1 MHLPT
6 LRQLQFLCALADHG
20 SFSRAAEVSL
30 VAQPTLSAAIKEV
43 EELLGVRLFERV
55 ARGARLTPAGEDAV
69 ERARQILADTQDLVA
84 TARKT
89 NAPLSGTFRLGAIPT
104 IAPFVL
110 PQALKQLRAD
120 YPTLAL
126 YLREEKTAELIL
138 ALKSQMIDAAL
149 IALPWPMPG
158 TQTMEI
164 APDTFWL
171 AYPDGHQLGTAKS
184 VTPADLEDETLLLLE
199 EGHCLRG
206 HALSACS
213 LPGVERGKEF
223 AATSLQTLVQ
233 MVAGGLGL
241 SLVPELAVKAGIAE
255 GTGTAVR
262 KFSQAVPSRTIGI
275 AWRKGS
281 ASEADARLIGHVI
294 KDLLDASPPA

>member
-30 VAQPTLSAAIKEV
+30 VAQPTLSAAVKEV
-43 EELLGVRLFERV
+43 EELLGVRLFERG
-55 ARGARLTPAGEDAV
+55 ARGTKLTQAGEEAV
-69 ERARQILADTQDLVA
+69 ERARQILADTHDLVA
-84 TARKT
+84 TARQT
-89 NAPLSGTFRLGAIPT
+89 SAPLSGTFRLGAIPT
-104 IAPFVL
+104 IAPFIL
-110 PQALKQLRAD
+110 PQALKMLRKD
-120 YPTLAL
+120 YPALAL
-126 YLREEKTAELIL
+126 YLREEKTADLVL

-158 TQTMEI
+158 IDTMQI
-164 APDTFWL
+164 APDAFWL
-171 AYPDGHQLGTAKS
+171 AYPSGHRLGTAKTVS
-184 VTPADLEDETLLLLE
+184 PADLEDETLLLLE

-223 AATSLQTLVQ
+223 AATSLQTMVQ
-233 MVAGGLGL
+233 MVGGGLGL
-241 SLVPELAVKAGIAE
+241 SLIPELAIKAGIAE

-262 KFSQAVPSRTIGI
+262 EFSKAVPSRTIGI

-281 ASEADARLIGHVI
+281 ASEADARLIGAMI
-294 KDLLDASPPA
+294 QTLLD

>member
-30 VAQPTLSAAIKEV
+30 VAQPTLSAAIKEI

-55 ARGARLTPAGEDAV
+55 ARGARLTPAGEEAV

-110 PQALKQLRAD
+110 PQALKKLRED
-120 YPTLAL
+120 YPALAL

-164 APDTFWL
+164 APDAFWL
-171 AYPDGHQLGTAKS
+171 AYPSGHRLETAKTVS
-184 VTPADLEDETLLLLE
+184 PADLEDETLLLLE

-223 AATSLQTLVQ
+223 AATSLQTMVQ
-233 MVAGGLGL
+233 MVGGGLGL
-241 SLVPELAVKAGIAE
+241 SLIPELAIKAGIAE
-255 GTGTAVR
+255 GTGTVVR
-262 KFSQAVPSRTIGI
+262 EFSKAVPSRTIGI

-281 ASEADARLIGHVI
+281 ASEADARLIGTI
-294 KDLLDASPPA
+294 IQTLLDQ